1 MSEEKK
7 KVTALILAAGSGS
20 RMGAG
25 IRKQYRLLAGE
36 PVIVHTLRA
45 FLQMEEVTEIILAAP
60 PGEEEECRSLT
71 AGAVSAARNAGRD
84 IPVKV
89 IVGGVHRYDSV
100 LYGLRA
106 AAAEGTEAEDIV
118 LIHDGA
124 RPFADH
130 AMIRRLLCDIRQYG
144 AAAAAVPVK
153 DTIRIA
159 GPDGFGIATP
169 DRESLR
175 SMQTP
180 QGFRLR
186 DILEAYE
193 AIVPRTGNDGRYTD
207 PDGSVTAV
215 TDDVFVFMA
224 YRERKVML
232 TEGSYENIKITT
244 PEDMLLAEQILEER
258 KEARQ

>member
-1 MSEEKK
+1 
-7 KVTALILAAGSGS
+7 
-20 RMGAG
+20 MGAG

-45 FLQMEEVTEIILAAP
+45 FLQMEEITDVVLAAP
-60 PGEEEECRSLT
+60 PGEEEALREMT
-71 AGAVSAARNAGRD
+71 AGTVAAARAAGRSVAVC
-84 IPVKV
+84 ITA
-89 IVGGVHRYDSV
+89 GGEHRYDSV

-106 AAAEGTEAEDIV
+106 AAGAGNEELSGETGRHPADDIV

-130 AMIRRLLCDIRQYG
+130 AMIRRLLRDIRQYG

-159 GPDGFGIATP
+159 GPEGFGIATP

-180 QGFRLR
+180 QGFFLR

-193 AIVPRTGNDGRYTD
+193 TIVPRTGSDGRYTD
-207 PDGSVTAV
+207 AEGKVTAV
-215 TDDVFVFMA
+215 TDDVFVYMA
-224 YRERKVML
+224 CRERNVML
-232 TEGSYENIKITT
+232 TDGSYENIKITT
-244 PEDMLLAEQILEER
+244 PEDMLLAEQILAER
-258 KEARQ
+258 KEAKP